1 MFYNIIISTK
11 KRSYPCGNDR
21 ELKKSVSQIDRK
33 PYKIRFEFRKVQ
45 TSSVP
50 ACRNPRQ
57 GSHRS
62 VFPSPSLLCYLISV
76 EFSK

>member
-1 MFYNIIISTK
+1 MSIKNGRILAETTVSFK
-11 KRSYPCGNDR
+11 
-21 ELKKSVSQIDRK
+21 KKSVSQIDRK

-50 ACRNPRQ
+50 VCRNPRQ

>member
-1 MFYNIIISTK
+1 MSIKNGRILAETTVS
-11 KRSYPCGNDR
+11 
-21 ELKKSVSQIDRK
+21 LKKSVSQIDRK

-50 ACRNPRQ
+50 VCRNPRQ

>member
-21 ELKKSVSQIDRK
+21 EFKKSVSQIDRK

-50 ACRNPRQ
+50 ARRNPRQ

>member
-1 MFYNIIISTK
+1 MFYNYVNK
-11 KRSYPCGNDR
+11 KRPYPCGNDR
-21 ELKKSVSQIDRK
+21 EFLKKSVSQIDRK

-50 ACRNPRQ
+50 VCRNPRQ